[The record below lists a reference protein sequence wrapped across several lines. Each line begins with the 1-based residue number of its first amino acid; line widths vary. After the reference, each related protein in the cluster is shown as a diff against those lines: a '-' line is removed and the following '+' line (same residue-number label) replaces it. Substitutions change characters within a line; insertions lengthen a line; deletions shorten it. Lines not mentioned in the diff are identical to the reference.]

1 MSCSISSHKENKMD
15 NRYFSREDFNNNFGK
30 EMASSQSVYENMK
43 KSGLID
49 YQYCTF
55 DFDFHSDS
63 KEKLDSLRQ
72 FLVDNYGYKMKEVKQ
87 VDGKWNLWGD
97 ATEFPVDSEN
107 LLYWALNLYVKGF
120 QFDCKLAGYGAVVDT
135 AVFPDL
141 DSSKADYHFDQAME
155 AYNNQNPG
163 LAIIHWSTV
172 LKIDPND
179 PNSYYSRAIAKDE
192 LYTWKAA
199 LLDYDKAIE
208 IAPNFVDALTN
219 RGASRDESGD
229 YKGAIEDYT
238 KAIDLRPE
246 NGMAFLN
253 RGNTKF
259 KMGDKEGA
267 CLDWTKASELGD
279 ETAKERLNKNCK

>member
-1 MSCSISSHKENKMD
+1 MD
-15 NRYFSREDFNNNFGK
+15 KRFFSREDFNKNFGK
-30 EMASSQSVYENMK
+30 EMVLSQEVYERMK
-43 KSGLID
+43 NSGLID

-55 DFDFHSDS
+55 DFDFNSDS
-63 KEKLDSLRQ
+63 KDKLDSLRQ
-72 FLVDNYGYKMKEVKQ
+72 FLIDNYGYKMKEVKR
-87 VDGKWNLWGD
+87 VDGKCNLWGD
-97 ATEFPVDSEN
+97 ATKFPVDSEN
-107 LLYWALNLYVKGF
+107 ILYWALNLYVKGF
-120 QFDCKLAGYGAVVDT
+120 QFDCRLSGYGASVDT

-141 DSSKADYHFDQAME
+141 DSSKADYYFAKAME

-172 LKIDPND
+172 LKINPND

-199 LLDYDKAIE
+199 LQDYDKAIE
-208 IAPNFVDALTN
+208 IAPNFVDALIN

-229 YKGAIEDYT
+229 YKGAIEDYN

-246 NGMAFLN
+246 NAMAFLN

-259 KMGDKEGA
+259 NMDDKKGA

-279 ETAKERLNKNCK
+279 ETAKERLIKNCK